1 MHSKFLLCFLLLFF
15 SFSSFAQKEVNHR
28 IEHDLY
34 LTRSGFSDNLS
45 YHFTFKRVDFG
56 IGTGFNLQKLI
67 SAKFYA
73 PNINANIYY
82 FIVNNEKLKIGLGLD
97 YIFDWH
103 MYPTN
108 STAHGHSLFYG
119 YELIAGKK
127 WCFVHRLG
135 IGGQMRN
142 DFPKG
147 NTIGLNVE
155 LSVGVAYV
163 F

>member
-1 MHSKFLLCFLLLFF
+1 MRFRFLLCFSIIIL
-15 SFSSFAQKEVNHR
+15 SFSTHAQKSVNHR
-28 IEHDLY
+28 IEHDLC
-34 LTRSGFSDNLS
+34 LTRFGFSDNLT
-45 YHFTFKRVDFG
+45 YHFTFKKFDFG
-56 IGTGFNLQKLI
+56 VGTGFNWQKLI
-67 SAKFYA
+67 SAQFYA

-108 STAHGHSLFYG
+108 PTAHGHSLFYG

-135 IGGQMRN
+135 IGAQLRS

-147 NTIGLNVE
+147 NTIGLNVK